1 MYNMKDH
8 YYIKHILV
16 LSILLV
22 FAFAETL
29 LADDDAATPVAD
41 VSTSD
46 EPSRTEGWKASS
58 RDSLSTLD
66 TSETEKNFTEQSFF
80 PKLTR
85 VLQSTAIVIILIVG
99 TVFLLKKKFGVS
111 KTRGK
116 KYLHVIESIPI
127 GAKRFL
133 LLVKIPGKLLVVG
146 MANDRINQLAEIT
159 DKEVVE
165 TVSESSGNNDFM
177 GFMKRVYT
185 EKCQTGA
192 GAHDNNQ

>member
-1 MYNMKDH
+1 MKDH
-8 YYIKHILV
+8 YYIKYILV

-29 LADDDAATPVAD
+29 LADDVATPVTD

-46 EPSRTEGWKASS
+46 ESSQTEGWKASLKE
-58 RDSLSTLD
+58 SLSTLD
-66 TSETEKNFTEQSFF
+66 TSETEKDSTKQAFF

-99 TVFLLKKKFGVS
+99 TVFLLKKKFGIN
-111 KTRGK
+111 KARGK
-116 KYLHVIESIPI
+116 KYIHVIESIPI
-127 GAKRFL
+127 GAKKFL

-165 TVSESSGNNDFM
+165 TVSQSSGDNDFM
-177 GFMKRVYT
+177 GLMKRVYT
-185 EKCQTGA
+185 EKCQTRA
-192 GAHDNNQ
+192 GARDNNQ